1 MCSGLGLLV
10 GPLFGSAFYSLG
22 GYSLPFMAMGVLYI
36 VMTPVLA
43 MGLKIAKE
51 EREKASQISA
61 TSVSVIMGH
70 KYAPVKK
77 RELFMTPRFT
87 FALFSQSIL
96 ASTFQFLAPNLS
108 I

>member
-1 MCSGLGLLV
+1 
-10 GPLFGSAFYSLG
+10 
-22 GYSLPFMAMGVLYI
+22 MAMGVLYI